1 MRSPVFDRPVND
13 IRIIRLATGYAVVRL
28 YASYVETPELLS
40 TGGAHLTANV
50 VEIKIPDSPD
60 LEMDVLHRFSYYYN
74 KAVAEETKFLT
85 TQYAKMV
92 NGIISQLPPGKKEA
106 VIEKADAMIR
116 AIAQGDKPFI
126 TQQEF
131 AKILKYYI

>member
-1 MRSPVFDRPVND
+1 M
-13 IRIIRLATGYAVVRL
+13 
-28 YASYVETPELLS
+28 
-40 TGGAHLTANV
+40 TANV

-74 KAVAEETKFLT
+74 KAVAEEIKFLT
-85 TQYAKMV
+85 TQYAKVV
-92 NGIISQLPPGKKEA
+92 NGIVSQLPPGKKEA

>member
-1 MRSPVFDRPVND
+1 MRGPLFKKPKNNFT
-13 IRIIRLATGYAVVRL
+13 ILRLTTGEAIVKL
-28 YASYVETPELLS
+28 HAAYVEDPDTPVP
-40 TGGAHLTANV
+40 LTANV
-50 VEIKIPDSPD
+50 VEIKVPDSPD

-74 KAVAEETKFLT
+74 KAVAEEIKFLT
-85 TQYAKMV
+85 TQYTKVV

-126 TQQEF
+126 IQQEF

>member
-1 MRSPVFDRPVND
+1 MRGPLFKK
-13 IRIIRLATGYAVVRL
+13 
-28 YASYVETPELLS
+28 PENNFTVMRLS
-40 TGGAHLTANV
+40 TGEAVLKLYAAYMEDPDAPVPLTANV
-50 VEIKIPDSPD
+50 VKIKIPDSPD

-74 KAVAEETKFLT
+74 KAVAEEIKFLT
-85 TQYAKMV
+85 TQYAKVV

-131 AKILKYYI
+131 AKILKYYM